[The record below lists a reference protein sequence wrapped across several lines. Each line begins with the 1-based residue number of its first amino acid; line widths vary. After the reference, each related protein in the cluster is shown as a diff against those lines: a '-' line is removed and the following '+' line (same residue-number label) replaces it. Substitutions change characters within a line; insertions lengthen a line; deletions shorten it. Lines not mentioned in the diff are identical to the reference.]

1 MNIVLGVGKCYEK
14 LDFGDYVLFYQTM
27 KHDEIYVLKLPR
39 VFLVIITESFLRQHP
54 EIVRSYEL
62 QSKKGVT

>member
-39 VFLVIITESFLRQHP
+39 VFLVIITEFSETTP
-54 EIVRSYEL
+54 
-62 QSKKGVT
+62 